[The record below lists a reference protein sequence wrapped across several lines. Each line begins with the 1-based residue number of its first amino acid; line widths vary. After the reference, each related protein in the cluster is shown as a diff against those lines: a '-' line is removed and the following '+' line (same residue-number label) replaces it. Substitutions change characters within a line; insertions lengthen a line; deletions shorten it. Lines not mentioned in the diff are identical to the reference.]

1 MIFKKKGYLDFVLR
15 HFADNFYYYYYFFCD
30 GRLDEGSVLRD

>member
-15 HFADNFYYYYYFFCD
+15 HFADNFYYYYYYFYVMEDWMKEVC
-30 GRLDEGSVLRD
+30 